1 MNPTTEKSWKCVKC
15 SKIFEQKQYLDRRAI
30 THETNS
36 QVKCEICSKKLKN
49 RLVLY
54 THMQNFHSNKAKQRC
69 KVCNAEFAMI
79 RELRGHMERRHKSR
93 EERPRLPCT
102 FSGCP
107 KTFLDKVNLA
117 NHFKQQHAQ
126 NAVRYPCT
134 LCGKEFTQ
142 KQNLDRHIA
151 THTTE
156 KRFNDMNESEQ
167 RTHMKKA
174 ERPAF
179 PCRLCP
185 LIFYSQQGISFH
197 VKNHHD
203 QKKYFCTI
211 CDKILRSS
219 HGLKYHIRAS
229 HPTNEAPTY
238 SFEYCEY
245 QSRIKENLT
254 SHVTRMHVGVKGKE
268 CYFCG
273 KKFYNFFPL
282 ASHCSRIHTL
292 EK

>member
-36 QVKCEICSKKLKN
+36 QVKCE
-49 RLVLY
+49 
-54 THMQNFHSNKAKQRC
+54 
-69 KVCNAEFAMI
+69 
-79 RELRGHMERRHKSR
+79 
-93 EERPRLPCT
+93 
-102 FSGCP
+102 
-107 KTFLDKVNLA
+107 
-117 NHFKQQHAQ
+117 
-126 NAVRYPCT
+126 
-134 LCGKEFTQ
+134 
-142 KQNLDRHIA
+142 
-151 THTTE
+151 
-156 KRFNDMNESEQ
+156 